1 MKRILLYLII
11 VVTSANCIGQNR
23 STTLTLQQVEFK
35 DIVLTQTLSDLSKTE
50 QRCFSKNDFYVL
62 DFFQSS
68 LSNDEYYLTIDEFR
82 TESNIQGVLSY
93 YVVTNDI
100 TFFISNEVTL
110 DILEVLPTS
119 KEFVFKQDQI
129 PAVGGGDYQFLIWKT
144 PNGYYHV
151 LLRTCGE

>member
-1 MKRILLYLII
+1 MKRLLLYFII
-11 VVTSANCIGQNR
+11 VVASANCPGQNR

-35 DIVLTQTLSDLSKTE
+35 DDVLTETLSDLSKTE
-50 QRCFSKNDFYVL
+50 QRCFSKNNFYVL

-82 TESNIQGVLSY
+82 NESNIQDILSY
-93 YVVTNDI
+93 YVVINDI
-100 TFFISNEVTL
+100 TFFISNKVTFDL
-110 DILEVLPTS
+110 FEVLPTS

-129 PAVGGGDYQFLIWKT
+129 PAVGGGDYHFLIWKT
-144 PNGYYHV
+144 LNRYYHV